1 MKKII
6 MKNKIKKKK
15 IIMMN
20 RQKLK
25 KNELD
30 IIKEEWNY
38 FFLNIFLNKILIL
51 NFLFYFILIQFKYL
65 IKIYFFKKIT

>member
-51 NFLFYFILIQFKYL
+51 NFLFYFILIHFKYL
-65 IKIYFFKKIT
+65 IKIYFF

>member
-65 IKIYFFKKIT
+65 IKIYFLKKIT